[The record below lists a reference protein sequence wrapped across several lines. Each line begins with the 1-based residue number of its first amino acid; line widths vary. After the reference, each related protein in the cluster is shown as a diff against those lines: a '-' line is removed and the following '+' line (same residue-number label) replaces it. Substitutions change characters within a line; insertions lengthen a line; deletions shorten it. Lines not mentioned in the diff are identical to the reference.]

1 MRPEREDV
9 IADTGAGKWMFMKG
23 TGRVKNPQP
32 TATMI
37 RVAKPGTDGLIGN
50 VVEGDLRLS
59 VLTAEAEKE
68 HEIWDRGLEAAG
80 LGANLGSI
88 AGLVDQGYEARFLKV
103 DG

>member
-1 MRPEREDV
+1 MKGPDCPKFENKPKDQYSSVKRKRVRRKHIANGLALHTENVKPEREDV
-9 IADTGAGKWMFMKG
+9 IADTGAGKWMFMKD

-59 VLTAEAEKE
+59 
-68 HEIWDRGLEAAG
+68 
-80 LGANLGSI
+80 
-88 AGLVDQGYEARFLKV
+88 
-103 DG
+103 